1 MDLLAIALAFLVVA
15 VSPGPA
21 NLAAATTALRSG
33 RVAGLLFGAGLG
45 TGLAVWGL
53 VAATGLGALLQGS
66 ATLLAGL
73 KLLGGLYLFWLAL
86 RSGKASLRPAEQPE
100 TALRD
105 GRWFLRGFALNLA
118 NPKAVFAWMAALSMG
133 LGTGGSGGDLALAT
147 MLCVAI
153 GFANYTGYALA
164 FSLPGMMA
172 GYRRLARWIDGA
184 VSALFATA
192 GFGLIRSAFA
202 R

>member
-21 NLAAATTALRSG
+21 NLAAAATALRSG
-33 RVAGLLFGAGLG
+33 RAAGLLFGAGLG
-45 TGLAVWGL
+45 TGLALWGL

-73 KLLGGLYLFWLAL
+73 KFLGGLYLFWLAI
-86 RSGKASLRPAEQPE
+86 RSGRESLRPAEKPE
-100 TALRD
+100 IAQRD
-105 GRWFLRGFALNLA
+105 GRWFLRGLALNLA

-133 LGTGGSGGDLALAT
+133 LGTGGGGDLALPTA
-147 MLCVAI
+147 LCMAI
-153 GFANYTGYALA
+153 GFANYAGYALA

-172 GYRRLARWIDGA
+172 GYRRLARWIDGVA
-184 VSALFATA
+184 SALFAAA
-192 GFGLIRSAFA
+192 GLGLIRSALA